1 MSETSVYCAVAASLH
16 SITFHIQRDS
26 DIVES
31 SQDATRLQVIFSEMA
46 ACKDDSQQRSWALHE
61 DESVITE
68 YLQELISIL
77 VRLMLFPTLQHFA

>member
-1 MSETSVYCAVAASLH
+1 
-16 SITFHIQRDS
+16 
-26 DIVES
+26 
-31 SQDATRLQVIFSEMA
+31 MA

-77 VRLMLFPTLQHFA
+77 VRLILFPTLQHFRNRYRYGSDNVILQSRTVIEYYLLKCN

>member
-1 MSETSVYCAVAASLH
+1 M
-16 SITFHIQRDS
+16 
-26 DIVES
+26 
-31 SQDATRLQVIFSEMA
+31 IFSEMA

-77 VRLMLFPTLQHFA
+77 VC